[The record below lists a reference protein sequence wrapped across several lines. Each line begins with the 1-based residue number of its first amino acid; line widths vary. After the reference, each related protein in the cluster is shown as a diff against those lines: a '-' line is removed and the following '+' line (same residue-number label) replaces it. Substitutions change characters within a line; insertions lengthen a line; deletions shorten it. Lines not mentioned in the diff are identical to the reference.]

1 MTADMLAKS
10 ARFDL
15 STVAGRQAAY
25 HDLMWV
31 DHGFLRA
38 AFQNLHWISPEMAR
52 SNQPSPAHIAQYAA
66 MGIKTIVNLRGFN
79 DSGHYWL
86 EREACEK
93 HNLTLVDSPISSRDT
108 PTKDRLWR
116 AKEIFA
122 TIAYPALMHCKS
134 GADRAGLYGVLYKHW
149 RLGAPIAEALEKLS
163 GRYLHVRAGK
173 TGMLDAFFRTYLN
186 DAKTSGKS
194 FDSWIEEDYDPE
206 AVKAAFMSSWWGH
219 FLTETVLR
227 RE

>member
-1 MTADMLAKS
+1 MQTPPALS

-15 STVAGRQAAY
+15 STPEGRRRAT

-31 DHGFLRA
+31 DHGFLRVV
-38 AFQNLHWISPEMAR
+38 FQNLHWISPEMAR
-52 SNQPSPAHIAQYAA
+52 SNQPSPEHIARYAA

-86 EREACEK
+86 EREACE
-93 HNLTLVDSPISSRDT
+93 HHGLTLVDTPISSRDT
-108 PTKDRLWR
+108 PTKERLWR
-116 AKEIFA
+116 AKEIFE
-122 TIAYPALMHCKS
+122 TITYPALMHCKS

-149 RLGAPIAEALEKLS
+149 RLGQPLEQAVEQLS

-173 TGMLDAFFRTYLN
+173 TGMLDFFFEVAAAEMKEKGKPF
-186 DAKTSGKS
+186 DA
-194 FDSWIEEDYDPE
+194 WIEEDYDPA
-206 AVKAAFMSSWWGH
+206 AVKARFMSGWWGN
-219 FLTETVLR
+219 FLTEKVLR

>member
-1 MTADMLAKS
+1 MSTPPAAS
-10 ARFDL
+10 ARFNLATRD
-15 STVAGRQAAY
+15 GRKRAH

-38 AFQNLHWISPEMAR
+38 GFQNLHWISPDMAR
-52 SNQPSPAHIAQYAA
+52 SNQPSPEHIARYAA

-86 EREACEK
+86 EREACEQYG
-93 HNLTLVDSPISSRDT
+93 LVLVDTPISSRDT
-108 PTKDRLWR
+108 PSKERLWR
-116 AKEIFA
+116 AKEIFSEI
-122 TIAYPALMHCKS
+122 TYPALMHCKS

-149 RLGAPIAEALEKLS
+149 RMGQPLERAIEQLS

-173 TGMLDAFFRTYLN
+173 TGMLDYFFERAIAETK
-186 DAKTSGKS
+186 ASGKS
-194 FDSWIEEDYDPE
+194 FDAWITDDYDP
-206 AVKAAFMSSWWGH
+206 AAMKAQFMGSWWGNM
-219 FLTETVLR
+219 LTEKILK

>member
-1 MTADMLAKS
+1 MNADAPPKNPPIEVSTAS
-10 ARFDL
+10 
-15 STVAGRQAAY
+15 GRKAAY

-86 EREACEK
+86 EREACAA
-93 HNLTLVDSPISSRDT
+93 HGITLVDTPISSRDT
-108 PTKDRLWR
+108 PTKERLWR
-116 AKEIFA
+116 AKEIFE

-149 RLGAPIAEALEKLS
+149 RMGAPISEAVEQLS

-173 TGMLDAFFRTYLN
+173 TGMLDYFFETYLK
-186 DAKTSGKS
+186 DTAVSGKS
-194 FDSWIEEDYDPE
+194 FDAWIEEDYDPA
-206 AVKAAFMSSWWGH
+206 AVKAAFMSSWWGNL
-219 FLTETVLR
+219 LTEKILR